1 FARGTDEPTGIGRVG
16 QAFADELQSQ
26 IPNGVVSTYAVNYPA
41 SYDFLTAQEG
51 AVDASMYI
59 RNLVSQCPST
69 RIVLGGYSQGAA
81 VIDMLIGLPPLGNK
95 MDALG
100 NKFGGVGTAAPLA
113 TDLASNVSAIAV
125 FGNPAAKFS
134 NPATSAVSPFGACA
148 IDLCKDGDPIC
159 SRGRNPFAH
168 NGYETSPFIPQA
180 ASFAAGLV

>member
-1 FARGTDEPTGIGRVG
+1 ARPAAIAAALLSTAAALITGPAPSATAATCPDVDVVFARGTDEPTGIGRVG

-26 IPNGVVSTYAVNYPA
+26 IPNRVVSTYPVNHPA

-81 VIDMLIGLPPLGNK
+81 VMDMLIGLPPLGNK

-113 TDLASNVSAIAV
+113 TDLASNV
-125 FGNPAAKFS
+125 
-134 NPATSAVSPFGACA
+134 
-148 IDLCKDGDPIC
+148 
-159 SRGRNPFAH
+159 
-168 NGYETSPFIPQA
+168 
-180 ASFAAGLV
+180 